1 MNPRRS
7 LGLRDKN
14 IPASRRLDFDRRTIG
29 DDFGHAGSEL
39 SSVVSHGRMAFAPT
53 RTAWLII
60 NSYASLRE
68 ASASFVNRSMVPSKT
83 VCSDA
88 PMLPKIERLRTVIPL
103 TTPKFATTL
112 QPSKLLAV
120 VTQE

>member
-1 MNPRRS
+1 MNQRRS
-7 LGLRDKN
+7 LGLHDTN
-14 IPASRRLDFDRRTIG
+14 VPALRGLDFDRRTIG

-39 SSVVSHGRMAFAPT
+39 SSIVSHGQDGLAPT
-53 RTAWLII
+53 WTACLII
-60 NSYASLRE
+60 NAYTSLRE
-68 ASASFVNRSMVPSKT
+68 ASASSVKRLMFPPKA

-112 QPSKLLAV
+112 
-120 VTQE
+120 